1 MPNIQGSIP
10 GSGRE
15 SPMGRRAWWATVHG
29 VAELGMPYQL
39 NSNNLPY
46 AGVVHVKNTQSWM
59 QLSDWAGTRIGQSCL
74 VYKNWL
80 AFLLSLLCV
89 GHKAGWDC
97 AVVFFFFSSSSVDT
111 LLWLECRQDSSQA
124 DKAQLEPSETTPS
137 VKAKTRRCP
146 SKNAKLGPRSGFNNS
161 FC

>member
-59 QLSDWAGTRIGQSCL
+59 QLSD
-74 VYKNWL
+74 
-80 AFLLSLLCV
+80 
-89 GHKAGWDC
+89 
-97 AVVFFFFSSSSVDT
+97 
-111 LLWLECRQDSSQA
+111 
-124 DKAQLEPSETTPS
+124 
-137 VKAKTRRCP
+137 
-146 SKNAKLGPRSGFNNS
+146 
-161 FC
+161 